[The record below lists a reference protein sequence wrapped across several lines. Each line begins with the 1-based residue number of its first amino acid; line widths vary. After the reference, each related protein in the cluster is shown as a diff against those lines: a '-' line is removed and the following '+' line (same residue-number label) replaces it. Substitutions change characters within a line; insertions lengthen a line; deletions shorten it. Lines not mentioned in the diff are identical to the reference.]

1 TTGTSG
7 ETIYGQ
13 KQVKCSEFPRIYY
26 KCTHTKCLAMKKVE
40 RSHECQVIEII
51 YKGQHSHQPPQ

>member
-1 TTGTSG
+1 
-7 ETIYGQ
+7 
-13 KQVKCSEFPRIYY
+13 
-26 KCTHTKCLAMKKVE
+26 MKKVE